1 MADPSTVV
9 SLVCT
14 KGHIVTDDE
23 VILACAALRLRHPLF
38 ASSLTLIGAPHFTV
52 NSPMTQ
58 AHAVRAAKEQI
69 EFHTFD
75 DQDTA
80 VLALRD
86 AWLAFD
92 PDHALDARERTCALW
107 WGRDAD
113 PRSGRYILGLITTH
127 FVTDNRRRLNLVRQ
141 FLELL
146 ASPGQAKAELDTH
159 FSADTPPAPV
169 IPIPTEQLLPK
180 PGGNEQESLHA
191 KVAYDELVTRYA
203 NEVRRLVPSS
213 FMRIHHYHSQCLV
226 SWRTAQPMLRL
237 ALT

>member
-1 MADPSTVV
+1 MAVDASQSASIPTIQALMPRMPEIAHTVNRPLSTGEVMYAISRRGGGMADPSTIV

-23 VILACAALRLRHPLF
+23 VILACAVLRLRHPLF
-38 ASSLTLIGAPHFTV
+38 ASSLTLIGSPHFTV

-58 AHAVRAAKEQI
+58 THAVRAAKEQI

-113 PRSGRYILGLITTH
+113 PRSGKYILGLITTH

-141 FLELL
+141 FLELI
-146 ASPGQAKAELDTH
+146 ASPGKALIH
-159 FSADTPPAPV
+159 GAVSRYVRPSASIAPHSGAGGGVPTP
-169 IPIPTEQLLPK
+169 
-180 PGGNEQESLHA
+180 
-191 KVAYDELVTRYA
+191 R
-203 NEVRRLVPSS
+203 
-213 FMRIHHYHSQCLV
+213 
-226 SWRTAQPMLRL
+226 
-237 ALT
+237 